1 MCAKSLQSCL
11 TLCDSMECSL
21 PGSSVHEILQARI
34 LEWVAFPPLGDLP
47 DPGIEPMSLESPA
60 LAGGFFTTEPPA
72 KPFQW
77 NQRSTLFLTSLIP
90 LSTHVVFVYV

>member
-1 MCAKSLQSCL
+1 MSTAV
-11 TLCDSMECSL
+11 L
-21 PGSSVHEILQARI
+21 P
-34 LEWVAFPPLGDLP
+34 FPASWDLL
-47 DPGIEPMSLESPA
+47 DPVIEVLSLESPA